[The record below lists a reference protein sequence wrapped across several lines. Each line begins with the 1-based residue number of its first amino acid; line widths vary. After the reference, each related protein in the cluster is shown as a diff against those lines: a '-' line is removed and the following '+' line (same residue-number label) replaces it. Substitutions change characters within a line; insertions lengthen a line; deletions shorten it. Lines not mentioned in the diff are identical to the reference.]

1 MEGGIGLFLLHKNT
15 EVFCYKYSFAEIFAR
30 SLGNKVI
37 LIDEKPFSKIGSI
50 DVKNKIYV
58 ANGANTRVKADIFP
72 LLPEFTVKWTSSDPE
87 IFTVKDG
94 VITGRKNGTATLTI
108 TAGDLSVKSEVTVVT
123 AAEDFTLEDIYV
135 PAKGTAKTIVTGIVP
150 ADATL
155 DIEWSTE
162 DSVIAL
168 VTEEGLVTGKGKV
181 PGETTLT
188 AVDRVTGRKRTAT
201 VYIIGPIKRVE
212 LDKSSAELLPFEG
225 LQMNATAYTDERSFM
240 NQQLTFASDNEA
252 VAVVNQRGFV
262 QAKGA
267 GTATITATA
276 GSRAKASCQ
285 ITVREAAIMLIP
297 ASATEIADGAFEGT
311 GAELYVIPEMTKTI
325 GARAFADMEKA
336 RVIVL
341 PEGIEADPTAFDG
354 TDATFIRPDGTAV
367 Q

>member
-1 MEGGIGLFLLHKNT
+1 MSVRQIGDSALRLFT
-15 EVFCYKYSFAEIFAR
+15 TVYCYEYSYAESWAR
-30 SLGNKVI
+30 DNGYTVV
-37 LIDEKPFSKIGSI
+37 LIDEKPFSEIGSI

-58 ANGANTRVKADIFP
+58 ANGVNTRVKADIFP
-72 LLPEFTVKWTSSDPE
+72 LLPEITVEWTSSDPE

-108 TAGDLSVKSEVTVVT
+108 TAGDLSATSEVTVVT
-123 AAEDFTLEDIYV
+123 AAEDFMLEDIYV
-135 PAKGTAKTIVTGIVP
+135 PAKGTAEAIVTGIVP

-155 DIEWSTE
+155 DIEWSTA
-162 DSVIAL
+162 DPVIAS
-168 VTEEGLVTGKGKV
+168 VTEEGLVTGKV
-181 PGETTLT
+181 LGETMLT

-201 VYIIGPIKRVE
+201 VYITGPIKRVE
-212 LDKSSAELLPFEG
+212 LDQTSVELLPFEG
-225 LQMNATAYTDERSFM
+225 LQLNATAYTDERSFM
-240 NQQLTFASDNEA
+240 NQQVTFASDNEA

-276 GSRAKASCQ
+276 SKKVKASCQ

-311 GAELYVIPEMTKTI
+311 GAELYVIPETTKII
-325 GARAFADMEKA
+325 GARAFADMKKA

-341 PEGIEADPTAFDG
+341 PEGVEADPTAFDG